1 MRTTIQGRDGEL
13 SAVNNMA
20 LLTID
25 TIELEEV
32 PESRAKLDV
41 WRVEPSLTSE
51 GSIGEV
57 LEINQPSI
65 LAAHVLATVRGSAL
79 ADIVK
84 YRTNYPLSV
93 AGRSKICDLEY
104 RGTIYRSF
112 QDRIYTKR
120 VGQ

>member
-1 MRTTIQGRDGEL
+1 
-13 SAVNNMA
+13 MA